1 MTMLDRMRRHKGWLK
16 WSLGLVVLA
25 FVIFYVP
32 AFLNQ
37 GDSGST
43 GSPTDMVASVD
54 GRRITVAD
62 FRRAY
67 QAQIDAYRNAYGGNL
82 SEQMLKQL
90 GLDRQILQQ
99 LVDQEAEL
107 SEARRL
113 TISVSD
119 DELAQYIL
127 STPAFQENGHFIGEA
142 RFAALLRMQRPPMTV
157 DQYQESLRNDRVIK
171 KLYAAVTDWIT
182 VADPEVAQEFQRRNE
197 KVKLEMVSLPADK
210 FRSGVTVTDTDLAAY
225 FDTHKEQYRIGERR
239 KIRSLLVDVD
249 TLRGSSQPTP
259 REVQRNYADNIELY
273 STPEQIRASQILFK
287 TTGKKVDEVKAKAE
301 QVLKEVKAGGNFA
314 ALAKKDSEDEA
325 SAKQGGDLDFFPK
338 GKMSPEFDEAAFAL
352 NPGEVSGV
360 VKTPTGLVIIKV
372 TDKKPAATRPLDEV
386 RPQIIDQL
394 AFEKASSKAADLAVA
409 MEKEIAKPADLDK
422 AAAMRGL
429 KVQESGF
436 FTRDE
441 PILGLGASP
450 QATAE
455 AFSLKV
461 GEVSGAVQVSRGYV
475 FLAPTSVE
483 APRLPTLDEVKE
495 RVKEDVTKEKAKQ
508 LAREKAAALVASLK
522 GSTDLAKAAKAAGL
536 DLKTTEL
543 VPRGSPL
550 PEIGVSPQV
559 DAAAFALPAGAV
571 GGPVDTDN
579 AVAVL
584 KVIEHTQ
591 PTPFELAAGRE
602 QLRNDMLSDRRDR
615 FFASYMQKVRQ
626 RMKIEVNRENLQKVI
641 GQ

>member
-1 MTMLDRMRRHKGWLK
+1 MLDRMRRHKGWLK

-37 GDSGST
+37 GDSGPT
-43 GSPTDMVASVD
+43 GSPTDLVASVD

-67 QAQIDAYRNAYGGNL
+67 QAQIDAYRSAYGGNL

-99 LVDQEAEL
+99 LVDEEAQL
-107 SEARRL
+107 SEAKRL
-113 TISVSD
+113 KMSVSD

-127 STPAFQENGHFIGEA
+127 AMPAFQENGRFVGDA
-142 RFAALLRMQRPPMTV
+142 RFAAMLRMNRPPMTV
-157 DQYQESLRNDRVIK
+157 EQFQESLRNDRVIK
-171 KLYAAVTDWIT
+171 KLYTAVTDWIT
-182 VADPEVAQEFQRRNE
+182 VTDQEVAQEFQRRNE
-197 KVKLEMVSLPADK
+197 KVKLELVSIPADK
-210 FRSGVTVTDTDLAAY
+210 FRSAVTVTDADLAAY
-225 FDTHKEQYRIGERR
+225 FEAHKEQYRVGERR
-239 KIRSLLVDVD
+239 KIRYLLVDVD
-249 TLRGSSQPTP
+249 GLRGSSQPTS
-259 REVQRNYADNIELY
+259 REVERNYNENAELY

-287 TTGKKVDEVKAKAE
+287 TAGKKADEVKAKAE
-301 QVLKEVKAGGNFA
+301 QVLKEVKAGGDFA
-314 ALAKKDSEDEA
+314 ALAKKYSEDEA
-325 SAKQGGDLDFFPK
+325 SAKQGGDLDFLPK
-338 GKMSPEFDEAAFAL
+338 GKLSPEFDEAAFAL
-352 NPGEVSGV
+352 DPGSVSGV
-360 VKTPTGLVIIKV
+360 IHTPAGFAIIKV

-386 RPQIIDQL
+386 RAQIIDQL
-394 AFEKASSKAADLAVA
+394 AWEKASTKAADLAVA
-409 MEKEIAKPADLDK
+409 MEKEITKPADLDK
-422 AAAMRGL
+422 AAAAHGL
-429 KVQESGF
+429 KVQESGL
-436 FTRDE
+436 FTREE

-461 GEVSGAVQVSRGYV
+461 GDVSGAVQVSRGYV

-483 APRLPTLDEVKE
+483 APRLPTLDAVKE
-495 RVKEDVTKEKAKQ
+495 RVKEDVTKEKAKV
-508 LAREKAAALVASLK
+508 LAREKAVALVASLK

-543 VPRGSPL
+543 VPRDSPL

-579 AVAVL
+579 AVVVI
-584 KVIEHTQ
+584 KVVEHTQ

-602 QLRNDMLSDRRDR
+602 QLGNDMLTDRRER
-615 FFASYMQKVRQ
+615 FFAAYMQKVRQ
-626 RMKIEVNRENLQKVI
+626 RMKIEVNRENLQKVL